1 MGMSPSNTSSL
12 RRPMRLLSTVTQQLL
27 GLRKQSTYRPRVLNS
42 TDSLFTSSTWVHSYK
57 TQQERREPFPA
68 RTVSPDTSWK
78 ILEHLNHIL
87 ISKWVSMWKAS
98 SGDTRKLPCEAAM
111 GSKPKSD
118 FTYTLQTQW
127 NFKFFHACLSKWPKR
142 VENLIRSR
150 EESGDFTLSK
160 GKRMK
165 ITGFFFV
172 LSWDTQGSGLT
183 GAHRKTWPDA
193 SDSSNSYTRHD
204 AQPTGESEVQRDEPP
219 QRSKRMV
226 QKS

>member
-1 MGMSPSNTSSL
+1 MKGIERRGRIEWRQQRGRGGKLFDPYTKLFDLRYSTVASVAMRMSPSNTSSL

-42 TDSLFTSSTWVHSYK
+42 IDSLFTSSTWVHSYK

-118 FTYTLQTQW
+118 FTYTLQTQ
-127 NFKFFHACLSKWPKR
+127 
-142 VENLIRSR
+142 
-150 EESGDFTLSK
+150 
-160 GKRMK
+160 
-165 ITGFFFV
+165 
-172 LSWDTQGSGLT
+172 
-183 GAHRKTWPDA
+183 
-193 SDSSNSYTRHD
+193 
-204 AQPTGESEVQRDEPP
+204 
-219 QRSKRMV
+219 
-226 QKS
+226 